1 MQTLAILEL
10 IAILVLG
17 YLSTHFVI
25 ERLQT
30 RFFFITGIEYIL
42 LGVLVGPH
50 VVNVMTPAVVGQLSP
65 IMSLSI
71 GSLGLLYGLQFRFRD
86 LLAQPGEAVR
96 LGFFAALVTL
106 ALVAGVF
113 AAVFRWAPGLA
124 AGWPEVLP
132 AALVLGTTAAVS
144 APSALRAVRRRYEAR
159 GEMPDL
165 LQFVVRF
172 DDALGI
178 LLFGLIFCF
187 FHVGQTQGI
196 RALTTTEWV
205 AVNLGF
211 GVVLGLLFYLFL
223 GREQDKH
230 KLLVALIGIV
240 VFASGAAY
248 YLNLSPLFINLVLGV
263 MLANTSRIREQ
274 LVEILRSIEKP
285 VYVVVLVFA
294 GAAWNV
300 AAAASTWL
308 VFAALA
314 ALYFGLRAAGNY
326 AGGYLAYAT
335 AEAPERLS
343 SRVGVGLMAQGGVA
357 VAMVVNYSQVYQNAL
372 TDLVVTCVLVS
383 VILSEFISVRLT
395 RDLLLDAEQIALAE

>member
-1 MQTLAILEL
+1 M
-10 IAILVLG
+10 
-17 YLSTHFVI
+17 
-25 ERLQT
+25 
-30 RFFFITGIEYIL
+30 
-42 LGVLVGPH
+42 
-50 VVNVMTPAVVGQLSP
+50 
-65 IMSLSI
+65 
-71 GSLGLLYGLQFRFRD
+71 
-86 LLAQPGEAVR
+86 
-96 LGFFAALVTL
+96 TL

-294 GAAWNV
+294 GAAWNLVSAATAWYV
-300 AAAASTWL
+300 AAGVA
-308 VFAALA
+308 VF
-314 ALYFGLRAAGNY
+314 YFGLRYAGKHG
-326 AGGYLAYAT
+326 GGYLAYAT
-335 AEAPERLS
+335 SETPEQLS
-343 SRVGVGLMAQGGVA
+343 SRIGGGLIAQGGVA
-357 VAMVVNYSQVYQNAL
+357 VAMLINYPQVYQNAY
-372 TDLVVTCVLVS
+372 TDLVVTCVLCS
-383 VILSEFISVRLT
+383 VIVSEFVSPRLT
-395 RDLLLDAEQIALAE
+395 RSMLVDARQIALAE